1 MKRITLLAAAWLI
14 CGLSTAFAQGV
25 QTGTLRGV
33 VKDQQ
38 SLPVP
43 GVTVTVTS
51 PALQGSR
58 QTVTDAQGS
67 YVLALMPAG
76 LYDAKYE
83 LSGFSTTSRS
93 IVLPLGL
100 TAEQNITLRPSG
112 VTETVNVVAT
122 AAPFASP
129 IVGAN
134 FLHQEIEALATP
146 RTLEGIAQLSPSVNE
161 NSTNSGQMV
170 VNGAMAFD
178 NIFMINGVDVND
190 NLFATPQSLFIE
202 DAIEET
208 QVLTAGIT
216 AEYGRFTGGVVNAIT
231 KSGGNNFSG
240 SGRVNFVDPA
250 WTTAT
255 PFEVTK
261 GTASTA
267 HPALLQE
274 RYEGTFGGPIVKDRL
289 WFFSSGRYQNV
300 NTPVTLP
307 QTGVALPSQNQNKR
321 FELKLTG
328 TVMPG
333 HTIAGGF
340 LNNSTSLTNN
350 SGLQSFVIDP
360 HSEVNR
366 SEPNDYYYANYK
378 GVFGNST
385 LVEAQYSQRHFQF
398 LNDGGTSTNILD
410 SPILSLSCACVYN
423 APYFDASDPENR
435 NNRQLTGSVSNIWR
449 LGGRHETKIGYEW
462 FRSQRTGGNSQSST
476 SYVFNADFATNA
488 DGTPTVDS
496 TGRPIPVFVPGSSYL
511 DYYPAIRGAVLNVDN
526 HSAYMQDHWT
536 IGDRLSADIGA
547 RYEHVKAASTGEII
561 SVDTSRVVPR
571 LGVAYDV
578 KGNGDQVIHVTYG
591 QYSGRYDEAQIGA
604 NSPVGNPPDI
614 EPTYQGPAGQGYN
627 FAPGFNIANYPVT
640 SANAAVSD
648 PTQNIKM
655 DPNLKS
661 PLVHEFTASFGTK
674 LFNSRGY
681 GEVSYVARITHDLIE
696 DYQTLQTGVTNVL
709 VNGISAGLFTNKLI
723 SNAPNDQVYRQYQAL
738 VFQSRY
744 RITSNWSV
752 NGHDTVQLQNYGNYE
767 GEATNQPGNTSF
779 IGNYPQAFN
788 AARNFPFGNLQN
800 FERNRLRLWSVYNW
814 GMGSRGNLSLSGLW
828 RLDSGLAYSIV
839 ARNQALTAA
848 QAAILTAAGYPD
860 GPGAAGNEVFF
871 TGARGDQTFAGYGL
885 FDMSVNYDVPVV
897 RSLRP
902 SVKFDVYNLFN
913 NEKLIAWSTSVTQ
926 NKAAG
931 VDNLGLAT
939 GYTQSSTFGTA
950 TGNTVTNLYNG
961 NINVFPLAFAGGQA
975 GGRTIRVAVGF
986 RF

>member
-1 MKRITLLAAAWLI
+1 
-14 CGLSTAFAQGV
+14 
-25 QTGTLRGV
+25 
-33 VKDQQ
+33 
-38 SLPVP
+38 
-43 GVTVTVTS
+43 
-51 PALQGSR
+51 
-58 QTVTDAQGS
+58 
-67 YVLALMPAG
+67 
-76 LYDAKYE
+76 
-83 LSGFSTTSRS
+83 
-93 IVLPLGL
+93 
-100 TAEQNITLRPSG
+100 
-112 VTETVNVVAT
+112 
-122 AAPFASP
+122 
-129 IVGAN
+129 
-134 FLHQEIEALATP
+134 
-146 RTLEGIAQLSPSVNE
+146 
-161 NSTNSGQMV
+161 
-170 VNGAMAFD
+170 
-178 NIFMINGVDVND
+178 
-190 NLFATPQSLFIE
+190 
-202 DAIEET
+202 
-208 QVLTAGIT
+208 
-216 AEYGRFTGGVVNAIT
+216 
-231 KSGGNNFSG
+231 
-240 SGRVNFVDPA
+240 
-250 WTTAT
+250 
-255 PFEVTK
+255 
-261 GTASTA
+261 
-267 HPALLQE
+267 
-274 RYEGTFGGPIVKDRL
+274 
-289 WFFSSGRYQNV
+289 
-300 NTPVTLP
+300 
-307 QTGVALPSQNQNKR
+307 
-321 FELKLTG
+321 
-328 TVMPG
+328 
-333 HTIAGGF
+333 
-340 LNNSTSLTNN
+340 
-350 SGLQSFVIDP
+350 
-360 HSEVNR
+360 
-366 SEPNDYYYANYK
+366 
-378 GVFGNST
+378 
-385 LVEAQYSQRHFQF
+385 
-398 LNDGGTSTNILD
+398 
-410 SPILSLSCACVYN
+410 LSCACVYN

-435 NNRQLTGSVSNIWR
+435 NNKQLTGSVSNSWK
-449 LGGRHETKIGYEW
+449 LGGRHETKVGYEW

-488 DGTPTVDS
+488 DGTPTLDS
-496 TGRPIPVFVPGSSYL
+496 TGRPIPVFVPGASYL
-511 DYYPAIRGAVLNVDN
+511 DYYPAVRGAALNVDN
-526 HSAYMQDHWT
+526 NSAYVQDHWT

-681 GEVSYVARITHDLIE
+681 GEINYVARITHDLIE
-696 DYQTLQTGVTNVL
+696 DYQTIQTGVTNVL

-902 SVKFDVYNLFN
+902 WVKFDVYNLFN